1 MYYLTGGTLLGAVRH
16 KGFIPWDDD
25 IDVCMPRSDYEK
37 MLDIFNS
44 SVKDFYVIS
53 VRDRNKGYYLPF
65 AKIVAPNTC
74 LKENLDTDFE
84 LGIYID
90 IFPIDNMSDD
100 YNLAFKLYK
109 EVMRYRTILDIKNIK
124 VAKRR
129 AWYKNFILKV
139 GKVLSGIVSREKLLE
154 HIDVL
159 SKRYSKNEMTKYV
172 CAVCGAVYGAV
183 YGEKEIGQLKI
194 MILIYNDYMEII

>member
-1 MYYLTGGTLLGAVRH
+1 MLKYRCFENVDYDRNGNLRFLTISDKENEMKEITLEEQKDIMKNIMKKFHAFCEENGLMYYLTGGTLLGAVRH

-74 LKENLDTDFE
+74 LK
-84 LGIYID
+84 
-90 IFPIDNMSDD
+90 
-100 YNLAFKLYK
+100 
-109 EVMRYRTILDIKNIK
+109 
-124 VAKRR
+124 
-129 AWYKNFILKV
+129 
-139 GKVLSGIVSREKLLE
+139 
-154 HIDVL
+154 
-159 SKRYSKNEMTKYV
+159 
-172 CAVCGAVYGAV
+172 
-183 YGEKEIGQLKI
+183 
-194 MILIYNDYMEII
+194 